1 MNAPALLAGCLQSA
15 GISAKG
21 IDFNA
26 EFLNYF
32 KDDSNLIQFKNFLC
46 LGHTFQ
52 PKFNKTF
59 FKKVLKFTKK
69 FLFDLVEKHQPNY
82 FGLSI
87 FTSESLDFGLILSYV
102 IRKYFPK
109 IKIIAGGK
117 GLETNSNLKE
127 KHYEVWIKNTIV
139 FTIVVGD
146 AESAIIDVI
155 NNNKLGL
162 VHAAKQLKEDLDN
175 IPLPIWKDYNFKLYS
190 EIASIQDRTDTVIE
204 PYFPITASKGC
215 VRKCTFCD
223 VANFW
228 PEYIYRDPV
237 KVAEEIIHNY
247 NSTGVRNYL
256 FTDNLINGSI
266 TNFRIMNQILS
277 GKIPNTIKYRGY
289 AIFRG
294 KNQMPEEDFK
304 LASIAGSQR
313 WFIGVES
320 GSEKIRYEMK
330 KKFTNDDIDWTAN
343 LLYKYNIEQNWLLI
357 VGYPSETEKDFSETK
372 KLLKNFAHLATNG
385 QIKIQITPTFMLLNN
400 SPLIENPELK
410 NYYGLNLNDDK
421 HADKFWT
428 STKFLDNDYPTRSRR
443 WKELV
448 SLTETLGYQFGGGM
462 PVKKWQQEIENLDKI
477 YSEKNVKIFAI
488 RQK

>member
-1 MNAPALLAGCLQSA
+1 M
-15 GISAKG
+15 
-21 IDFNA
+21 
-26 EFLNYF
+26 
-32 KDDSNLIQFKNFLC
+32 
-46 LGHTFQ
+46 
-52 PKFNKTF
+52 
-59 FKKVLKFTKK
+59 
-69 FLFDLVEKHQPNY
+69 LFRSGRD
-82 FGLSI
+82 
-87 FTSESLDFGLILSYV
+87 
-102 IRKYFPK
+102 
-109 IKIIAGGK
+109 
-117 GLETNSNLKE
+117 
-127 KHYEVWIKNTIV
+127 
-139 FTIVVGD
+139 
-146 AESAIIDVI
+146 
-155 NNNKLGL
+155 
-162 VHAAKQLKEDLDN
+162 
-175 IPLPIWKDYNFKLYS
+175 
-190 EIASIQDRTDTVIE
+190 
-204 PYFPITASKGC
+204 
-215 VRKCTFCD
+215 
-223 VANFW
+223 
-228 PEYIYRDPV
+228 IYRDPV

-266 TNFRIMNQILS
+266 TNFRVMNQILS
-277 GKIPNTIKYRGY
+277 DKIPNTIKYRGY